1 MFTAVSVCSNPLS
14 HPIRKTKERGD
25 TVMSTVKKK
34 AAPKAAVSTKV
45 KAEVKKA
52 VSKTNGKAKSNGHGV
67 DLYAA
72 LHEHFGFDS
81 FKGTQEAVINNLLA
95 GNDTFVIMPTGG
107 GKSLCYQL
115 PALVSEGVAIIVS
128 PLIALMKN
136 QVDLVRSYSSKDD
149 VAHFLNST
157 LTKKEIRE
165 VHDDLK
171 SGRTKMLYVAPETLT
186 KEENIEFFSDLTL
199 SFFAVDEAH
208 CISEWGHDFRPEY
221 RRLREMMDQI
231 NPNIPV
237 IALTATATPKVQ
249 SDIVKNLDLRNPDI
263 FISSFNRSNLYY
275 EIQPKI
281 KKEQTVKNIVKF
293 ISQHKGKSGIIY
305 TLNRKTTE
313 ELADLLMANGI
324 KAVAYHAGLDSKL
337 RAQRQDLFL
346 NEDVQVIVAT
356 IAFGMGIDKPDIRFV
371 IHFNIPKS
379 IENYY
384 QETGRA
390 GRDGMEGKCILY
402 YSHKDVSKLEHL
414 MRDKPLSERE
424 VGAQLIQETVA
435 FAESSV
441 CRRKILMH
449 YFGEE
454 YPKENCGNCDNCLHP
469 KEKIEA
475 KDEAV
480 QLLKVVKA
488 LDGRFPAEY
497 VIPVT
502 IGRLTPQIQMYRHD
516 QLPEFG
522 IGKQQPDHYWNS
534 LVRQLLLHGLLQKD
548 IEEYGLLKF
557 TKEGEAFLKKPKSFK
572 IVLNNLYE
580 EANEDDEEGT
590 DAGGSGTATDE
601 QLFELLKELRQKEAK
616 KKGLPPFVIFL
627 ENSLQDM
634 ATLYPTTL
642 EELEKCQGVSKGKAI
657 RYGKPFV
664 ELITSYVEENDI
676 VKPEEFVMKSVV
688 NKSGNK
694 VFIIQNIDKRIPL
707 ETIAKN
713 KGWRIDEMLEEME
726 TIAASG
732 TKLRLDYAI
741 DEWLDE
747 YEQEEIIDYFKGCT
761 TSDLKVAQ
769 QELEDGNY
777 SWEQLKI
784 MRIKFLSE
792 YGM

>member
-1 MFTAVSVCSNPLS
+1 
-14 HPIRKTKERGD
+14 
-25 TVMSTVKKK
+25 MSTTSKKIPSKTAKVQKDNTVAKKK
-34 AAPKAAVSTKV
+34 STD
-45 KAEVKKA
+45 ASSTISGA
-52 VSKTNGKAKSNGHGV
+52 S
-67 DLYAA
+67 
-72 LHEHFGFDS
+72 LHQSLQEHFGFNQ
-81 FKGTQEAVINNLLA
+81 FKGNQEAIIKSLLS
-95 GNDTFVIMPTGG
+95 GKDTFVIKPTGG

-115 PALVSEGVAIIVS
+115 PAIISEGVAIIIS

-165 VHDDLK
+165 VHDDLL

-186 KEENIEFFSDLTL
+186 KQENLEFFSDLKL

-221 RRLREMMDQI
+221 RRLREMMTQI
-231 NPNIPV
+231 NPDIPV

-249 SDIVKNLDLRNPDI
+249 SDIINNLDLKNPDI
-263 FISSFNRSNLYY
+263 FISSFNRPNLYY

-281 KKEQTVKNIVKF
+281 KKDQTIKSIVRF
-293 ISQHKGKSGIIY
+293 IVQMKGKSGIIY

-313 ELADLLMANGI
+313 ELADMLMANGI

-337 RAQRQDLFL
+337 RAERQDLFL

-390 GRDGMEGKCILY
+390 GRDGLEGKCLLY

-424 VGAQLIQETVA
+424 VGAQLISETVA
-435 FAESSV
+435 YAESGV
-441 CRRKILMH
+441 CRRKILMS

-454 YPKENCGNCDNCLHP
+454 YTEKNCGQCDNCLHP
-469 KEKIEA
+469 KEQVEA
-475 KDEAV
+475 RDNVVKV
-480 QLLKVVKA
+480 LKVIKA
-488 LDGRFPAEY
+488 LDERFASDY
-497 VIPVT
+497 VVNII
-502 IGRLTPQIQMYRHD
+502 IGRLTPNIAMYRHES
-516 QLPEFG
+516 LAEFG
-522 IGKQQPDHYWNS
+522 IGNDHPDHYWNS
-534 LVRQLLLHGLLQKD
+534 LIRQMLLESLLSKD
-548 IEEYGLLKF
+548 IEDYGVLKI
-557 TKEGEAFLKKPKSFK
+557 TKAGDAFSKKPRSFK

-580 EANEDDEEGT
+580 EANADDDE
-590 DAGGSGTATDE
+590 GSAEAATGAAADDK
-601 QLFELLKELRQKEAK
+601 LFEMLKEMRQKEAK
-616 KKGLPPFVIFL
+616 KKSLPPFVIFL
-627 ENSLQDM
+627 ETSLQDM

-642 EELEKCQGVSKGKAI
+642 EELEKCSGVSKGKAI
-657 RYGKPFV
+657 RYGKPFI
-664 ELITSYVEENDI
+664 ELIKRYVEENNI
-676 VKPEEFVMKSVV
+676 VRPDDFVMKSVV

-694 VFIIQNIDKRIPL
+694 VYIIQQTDKKIPL
-707 ETIAKN
+707 EVIAKN
-713 KGWRIDEMLEEME
+713 KGWRMDEMLEEME

-732 TKLRLDYAI
+732 TKLNLDYAI
-741 DEWLDE
+741 AEMLDE
-747 YEQEEIIDYFKGCT
+747 NEQEEIIEYFKGCE
-761 TSDLKVAQ
+761 TSSLQVALD
-769 QELEDGNY
+769 ELSEHNLN
-777 SWEQLKI
+777 WEQVKI
-784 MRIKFLSE
+784 MRIKFLAQ